1 MIPFPGLWET
11 SQWERDPWIAPQA
24 RDNPPSPVPH
34 GPGAIWSAGRG
45 RGPGAGPPTTQPR

>member
-34 GPGAIWSAGRG
+34 GPGALWAAG
-45 RGPGAGPPTTQPR
+45 